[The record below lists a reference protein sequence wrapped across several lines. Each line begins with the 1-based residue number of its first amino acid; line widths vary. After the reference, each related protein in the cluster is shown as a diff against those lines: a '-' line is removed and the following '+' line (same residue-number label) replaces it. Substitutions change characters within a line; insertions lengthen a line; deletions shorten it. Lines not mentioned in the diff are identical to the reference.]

1 MQRPDDKVETVA
13 RRLAVYDEQTRPLAG
28 FYEQRGLLRSI
39 DAEGDLPTVTA
50 RLEAALAPRG

>member
-1 MQRPDDKVETVA
+1 VQRPDDKEETVA
-13 RRLAVYDEQTRPLAG
+13 RRLEVYEEQTRPLVG

-50 RLEAALAPRG
+50 RVEAALAPRG

>member
-1 MQRPDDKVETVA
+1 LV
-13 RRLAVYDEQTRPLAG
+13 G

-50 RLEAALAPRG
+50 RVEAALAPRG